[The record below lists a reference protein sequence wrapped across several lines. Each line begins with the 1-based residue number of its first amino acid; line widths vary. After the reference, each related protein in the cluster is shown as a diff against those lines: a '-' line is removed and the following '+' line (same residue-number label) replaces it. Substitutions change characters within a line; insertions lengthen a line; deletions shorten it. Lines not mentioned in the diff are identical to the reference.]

1 MEYISTNL
9 RGREH
14 NSCWESDGIIILMSH
29 SGATGPRVVWLVAAL
44 PHEAGHEEAHYKR
57 SFNPA
62 FERDCLRCHNMQ
74 GGQMGREYRED
85 A

>member
-14 NSCWESDGIIILMSH
+14 NSCWESDGIT
-29 SGATGPRVVWLVAAL
+29 AVTGPRVVWLVAAL
-44 PHEAGHEEAHYKR
+44 PHEAGHEEAHYER

-62 FERDCLRCHNMQ
+62 FERDCLWCHNMR
-74 GGQMGREYRED
+74 GGQMGRDYRED
-85 A
+85 AEFDWN